1 MKKALILLFLVLA
14 TQLQAQKRTF
24 FSQSEL
30 GFHVGQTY
38 YLGDLNPYQQFK
50 NAALAG
56 GLIYRYNF
64 NNRLTLRCT
73 YLYGQIAA
81 ADSTSPYPLLV
92 NRNLSFKSTLHEVAT
107 GLEFHFVPFQFGSS
121 RYPAT
126 AYLLAQI
133 GVFHMNPQT
142 YYNGAWQAL
151 QPLATEG
158 QGTSA
163 STQKPYNLYQ
173 PCVPLGMGLKVSL
186 GKMAT
191 LNLDLSIRKTFTD
204 YLDDVGSDF
213 YTDPQILEDE
223 VSDLSAALSNQSLD
237 GNRFGKRGTSS
248 TKDWYVYAGATF
260 TFRLGKGGGCFY

>member
-1 MKKALILLFLVLA
+1 MKRAFIISFLVLA

-24 FSQSEL
+24 LSRSEVGL
-30 GFHVGQTY
+30 HVGQTY

-50 NAALAG
+50 DAQLAG
-56 GLIYRYNF
+56 GLIYRFDF
-64 NNRLTLRCT
+64 NNRLTFRTT

-81 ADSTSPYPLLV
+81 SDSTTPYPLLQ
-92 NRNLSFKSTLHEVAT
+92 NRNLSFRSTLHEAAA

-126 AYLLAQI
+126 AYLLAQF

-142 YYNGAWQAL
+142 YYNGAWQDL

-158 QGTSA
+158 QGTSIN
-163 STQKPYNLYQ
+163 TQKPYSLYQ
-173 PCVPLGMGLKVSL
+173 FCLPLGMGVKVSM

-191 LNLDLSIRKTFTD
+191 FNFDLSIRKTFTD
-204 YLDDVGSDF
+204 YLDDVGADF
-213 YTDPQILEDE
+213 YADPQIIAEE
-223 VSDLSAALSNQSLD
+223 VSDLAAELSNQSLD

-248 TKDWYVYAGATF
+248 TNDWYVYAGATV

>member
-191 LNLDLSIRKTFTD
+191 LNLDLSIRKSFTD

-248 TKDWYVYAGATF
+248 TKD
-260 TFRLGKGGGCFY
+260 